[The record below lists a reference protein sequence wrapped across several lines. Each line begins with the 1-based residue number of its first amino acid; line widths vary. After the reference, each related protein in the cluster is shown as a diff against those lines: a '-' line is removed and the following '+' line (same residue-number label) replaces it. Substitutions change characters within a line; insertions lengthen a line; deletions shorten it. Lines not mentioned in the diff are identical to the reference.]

1 LPKNKGLGAR
11 RLPDDGSG
19 RAAVS
24 APSIV
29 GVRVLVVDDDDGV
42 REAVRDYL
50 IDCGADVVSVRSA
63 DAAMLILVEA
73 PPDVLISDISMPGH
87 DGIWL
92 IREIRALPREQ
103 GGDVPAI
110 AMTGRFDAWEA
121 LLTAGY
127 TEVRG
132 KPLDMA
138 ELARVVAGL
147 AARC

>member
-1 LPKNKGLGAR
+1 M
-11 RLPDDGSG
+11 
-19 RAAVS
+19 S

-50 IDCGADVVSVRSA
+50 IDCGANVVSVRSA
-63 DAAMLILVEA
+63 DAAMLMMTEA
-73 PPDVLISDISMPGH
+73 PPDVLISDVTMPGH

-92 IREIRALPREQ
+92 IRAIRALPRER

-110 AMTGRFDAWEA
+110 AMTGRLDVWET
-121 LLTAGY
+121 LLSAGF

-132 KPLDMA
+132 KPPDMA
-138 ELARVVAGL
+138 ELAGLVAGL
-147 AARC
+147 ATRC

>member
-1 LPKNKGLGAR
+1 
-11 RLPDDGSG
+11 
-19 RAAVS
+19 VS
-24 APSIV
+24 VPSIV

-50 IDCGADVVSVRSA
+50 IDCGAQVVSVRSA
-63 DAAMLILVEA
+63 DAAMLMMTEA
-73 PPDVLISDISMPGH
+73 PPDVLISDVTMPGH

-92 IREIRALPREQ
+92 IRAIRALPRGQ

-110 AMTGRFDAWEA
+110 AMTGRLDAWDT
-121 LLTAGY
+121 LLTAGF

-132 KPLDMA
+132 KPPDMA
-138 ELARVVAGL
+138 ELAGLVAGL